1 MKKIFLILVFLL
13 INNSFGQYNRSREKI
28 ESIELGLDQELEIII
43 DLPASYTINTKRLYP
58 WIISLD
64 GEHFVDILT
73 STIKYGNY
81 WDIYPECIIIGI
93 NHKGNRNKYYS
104 QDNKTGEL
112 TEFGQK
118 FYNFFKNNLL
128 YSISKTYRINTY
140 NIIVGY
146 DNSAGF
152 LNHILINDPNLFN
165 SYIAISPEIHENNIE
180 KIILTLQNNS
190 NNQLNYL
197 LASSQA
203 DDENILNN
211 VTSLNQ
217 SLTNSKN
224 FKFYSHIYEDLSH
237 YAIIPV
243 ALTQCLNNL
252 FALFKPIDKFEYDKN
267 ILGKESHQTTYLIEK
282 YDLIYKNFGFKKIIP
297 DTDLLIIEED
307 IRRKNNLNE
316 LLILSEFCKKEF
328 PKTIL
333 SNYFEGLYYE
343 LNNEITKA
351 LKIYKSAYSK
361 SDYGVYKKEIISE
374 KLEKLSN

>member
-1 MKKIFLILVFLL
+1 M
-13 INNSFGQYNRSREKI
+13 
-28 ESIELGLDQELEIII
+28 
-43 DLPASYTINTKRLYP
+43 
-58 WIISLD
+58 
-64 GEHFVDILT
+64 
-73 STIKYGNY
+73 
-81 WDIYPECIIIGI
+81 
-93 NHKGNRNKYYS
+93 
-104 QDNKTGEL
+104 
-112 TEFGQK
+112 
-118 FYNFFKNNLL
+118 
-128 YSISKTYRINTY
+128 
-140 NIIVGY
+140 
-146 DNSAGF
+146 
-152 LNHILINDPNLFN
+152 
-165 SYIAISPEIHENNIE
+165 
-180 KIILTLQNNS
+180 
-190 NNQLNYL
+190 
-197 LASSQA
+197 
-203 DDENILNN
+203 
-211 VTSLNQ
+211 
-217 SLTNSKN
+217 TNSKN

-351 LKIYKSAYSK
+351 LKIYKSPYFNF
-361 SDYGVYKKEIISE
+361 DYGVYKKEIISE